1 MSARVLIRLQ
11 EARLPGQPPLLL
23 GTLLEAPPM
32 VASIT
37 NTALPVVVDPDAVLG
52 ATPAGAGA
60 QVLAALRGHA
70 DVAGALGAIV
80 ALPVGQR
87 VPIGLE
93 ILAASSSALPWEAMF
108 DPGARFL
115 ALDDRWPIFRTT
127 RLAAGRIAIPKLAPP
142 LRLCAVL
149 SAAGRTA
156 LPEWEALRD
165 AVGRARQLGLAV
177 EVVVITGEQ
186 AVRDAVLAAA
196 AAGDAALR
204 AEALPASAD
213 ELLLAIEA
221 ARPRLLHVFAHG
233 DVAAGQPRIHLATA
247 ADHAAGHPRGSVSL
261 GPPQLRPLV
270 DRGLWLVTLSVCES
284 AAPGGES
291 HGLAYDLVDAG
302 LPAALG
308 MRRPV
313 DAGVAGACCA
323 GFYAEV
329 LRQFAEI
336 AARPPGTHA
345 VDWPRALRPARQ
357 RIVDLDPAHDPE
369 AVDDWTVPVLFV
381 RPEGFQVVTE
391 PAPAVA
397 AVNAALGERDVA
409 EAFLDLMADAEAP
422 AALLDEAA
430 TLAGEEP

>member
-11 EARLPGQPPLLL
+11 EARLPGQPPFLL

-32 VASIT
+32 VAAIT
-37 NTALPVVVDPDAVLG
+37 NTAQPVAVDPAAVLG
-52 ATPAGAGA
+52 ATPTGAGA
-60 QVLAALRGHA
+60 QVLQALMGHP
-70 DVAGALGAIV
+70 DVAGVLGALV
-80 ALPVGQR
+80 GLPVGQS

-93 ILAASSSALPWEAMF
+93 ILAASSSALPWESMF
-108 DPGARFL
+108 EPGARFL

-127 RLAAGRIAIPKLAPP
+127 RLAASHIAVPKLALP

-149 SAAGRTA
+149 SAAGRSA
-156 LPEWEALRD
+156 LPEWEALRG
-165 AVGRARQLGLAV
+165 AVGRARQLGLDV
-177 EVVVITGEQ
+177 EATVITGEQ
-186 AVRDAVLAAA
+186 AVKDAVDAAA
-196 AAGDAALR
+196 AAGEVGLR
-204 AEALPASAD
+204 VETLPASAD
-213 ELLLAIEA
+213 ELVVAIEA
-221 ARPRLLHVFAHG
+221 ARPRLLHLFGHG

-247 ADHAAGHPRGSVSL
+247 GDHAAGHPLGSVSL
-261 GPPQLRPLV
+261 GLPQLRPLV

-284 AAPGGES
+284 AAPSGES

-313 DAGVAGACCA
+313 DASVAGACCA

-329 LRQFAEI
+329 LRQLAEI

-357 RIVDLDPAHDPE
+357 RIVDLDPARNPE
-369 AVDDWTVPVLFV
+369 AADAWTVPVLFV
-381 RPEGFQVVTE
+381 RSEGFSVVTE

-409 EAFLDLMADAEAP
+409 EAFLDLMAEADAP
-422 AALLDEAA
+422 AALLGDAA